1 MKSSRKII
9 AFITGMAAAFSWGA
23 CTGGG
28 SSSDTPKK
36 KLAPI
41 EDLADYSA
49 YSLKT
54 WLKPFW
60 YTREVYNETV
70 MFVGEND
77 EAKLLYDAEDIISV
91 TSYGL
96 DVEYKKGEDYKYEN
110 GILSRTENS
119 SIPFWNKDEYYLKTP
134 GRYIITVDNEK
145 AGLPDGDVR
154 YLAYGEQDTF
164 TKKQISVT
172 YTHSQEWKG
181 PVPQGKS
188 EKFVKTLEKIKNG
201 EKTRVLF
208 YGDSITTGCNAS
220 GLPQGGEISPYTP
233 SFAKMFC
240 DYLGEKYNNDKI
252 ELINTAVGGKAVSWG
267 VSEIEDRVL
276 GYSPDIVVIGFGMN
290 DVKTSPDVFKNS
302 TELMVKAIK
311 KKNPDAEIMLI
322 ATMLPNYEATS
333 DWNYNQKLFVPKL
346 LELEEKYGFVGVAN
360 VTEMHQA
367 LFDAGKRYR
376 DVTGNNINHPNDF
389 VVRLYAQVLLK
400 TMLGTDFVNEVF
412 E

>member
-9 AFITGMAAAFSWGA
+9 AFITGMAAAFSCGA

-41 EDLADYSA
+41 EDLADYSV

-188 EKFVKTLEKIKNG
+188 EKFAKTLEKIKNG

-290 DVKTSPDVFKNS
+290 DTTKDKDGLALNVSRIADGFMRYYKDAEAMIIAYNG
-302 TELMVKAIK
+302 K
-311 KKNPDAEIMLI
+311 KKGSTN
-322 ATMLPNYEATS
+322 
-333 DWNYNQKLFVPKL
+333 KLFMNKL
-346 LELEEKYGFVGVAN
+346 YSKDFKVINDEDFA
-360 VTEMHQA
+360 
-367 LFDAGKRYR
+367 DADSYESDDIDDIIAMQPNL
-376 DVTGNNINHPNDF
+376 DVQNSF
-389 VVRLYAQVLLK
+389 FQK
-400 TMLGTDFVNEVF
+400 
-412 E
+412 